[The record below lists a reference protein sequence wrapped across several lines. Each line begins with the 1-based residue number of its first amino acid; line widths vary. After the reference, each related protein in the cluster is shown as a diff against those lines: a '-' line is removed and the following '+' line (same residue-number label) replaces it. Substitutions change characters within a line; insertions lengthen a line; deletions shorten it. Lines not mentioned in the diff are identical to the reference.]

1 MRDDRPVFAR
11 DKPLDLDLAV
21 ADDAQ
26 RNRLHAPRRARAR
39 QLAPQ
44 HRRQAEADEIVE
56 RATGAVGVDQ
66 RFVDLARVA
75 HRVLHRLLGHRV
87 EHHAVDALVLE
98 DPLGLENLV
107 DVPGNRLAFAV
118 GVGGEDQRVGVLD
131 GAADLAE
138 ALGGLGVD
146 LPAHVEIVVRVDRAV
161 LGREVADVP
170 ERSVHVIS
178 LAQVL
183 VDGFC
188 LGGRLDDDDLHESDP
203 LAAPAY
209 GRFAPKPQGGGARLI
224 PSADRDSG
232 PQTRRRPLRS
242 GAVDAQE
249 IPFVADAVF
258 TKRDRTFRVR
268 RGPLT

>member
-1 MRDDRPVFAR
+1 MPSAPTSRAVNGALAGGLQMRDDRPIFAC
-11 DKPLDLDLAV
+11 DEPLDLDLAV

-44 HRRQAEADEIVE
+44 HRRQVEADEVVQ
-56 RATGAVGVDQ
+56 RPAGAIGVDQ
-66 RFVDLARVA
+66 RFVDLAGVA
-75 HRVLHRLLGHRV
+75 HRVLHRVLGHRV

-98 DPLGLENLV
+98 ELLGLEDLV
-107 DVPGNRLAFAV
+107 DVPGNRLAFAIR
-118 GVGGEDQRVGVLD
+118 VGGEDQRVGVLD

-146 LPAHVEIVVRVDRAV
+146 LPSHVKIVVRIDRAV

-170 ERSVHVIS
+170 ERSVHFIT

-188 LGGRLDDDDLHESDP
+188 LCGRLYDDDLHESDP

-209 GRFAPKPQGGGARLI
+209 GRFERKSQGGKRLI
-224 PSADRDSG
+224 ASADRDGG
-232 PQTRRRPLRS
+232 PQTRRH
-242 GAVDAQE
+242 
-249 IPFVADAVF
+249 
-258 TKRDRTFRVR
+258 
-268 RGPLT
+268 